1 MSKTYLITYD
11 LKKPGQNYSELYA
24 AIKNEGDWQHPLE
37 STWVVKVGSFATAN
51 NIYERLRPKID
62 QNDFLFVVEITKQ
75 DRQGWL
81 AKTFWTWLNE

>member
-11 LKKPGQNYSELYA
+11 IKKPGQNYSELYT

-37 STWVVKVGSFATAN
+37 STWVVKVGSFTTAN